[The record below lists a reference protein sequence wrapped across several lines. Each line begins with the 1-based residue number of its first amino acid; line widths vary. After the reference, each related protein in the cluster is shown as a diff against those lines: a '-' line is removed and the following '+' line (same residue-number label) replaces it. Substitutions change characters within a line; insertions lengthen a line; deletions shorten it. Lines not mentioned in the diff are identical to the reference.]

1 MGGERGAGN
10 REGFGS
16 PIPLQVPIPHPF
28 PITHYRS
35 SPLGMSDLTSL
46 YQSVIL
52 DHNRSPRNK
61 RAMEGA
67 SHRATGRNPLCG
79 DEVTVWLRVED
90 GVVAD
95 VSFDGK
101 GCAISQASASLM
113 TQAVKGRSAEEARH
127 QFERFQALVTGKAGI
142 PDVEPQLGRAVAL
155 SGIARFPMRVKCA
168 SLGWHAMNAALRDGA
183 VAAPDEAPDAVPGV
197 STE

>member
-1 MGGERGAGN
+1 
-10 REGFGS
+10 
-16 PIPLQVPIPHPF
+16 
-28 PITHYRS
+28 
-35 SPLGMSDLTSL
+35 MSDLQSL

-67 SHRATGRNPLCG
+67 SHYAAGRNPLCG
-79 DEVTVWLRVED
+79 DEIGVWLRVED
-90 GVVAD
+90 GRLAD
-95 VSFDGK
+95 VSFEGK

-113 TQAVKGRSAEEARH
+113 TQAVKGKSADEARVL
-127 QFERFQALVTGKAGI
+127 FERFQSLVTGRA
-142 PDVEPQLGRAVAL
+142 DAAEVEPQLGRVVAL

-168 SLGWHAMNAALRDGA
+168 SLSWHAMHAALRDGA
-183 VAAPDEAPDAVPGV
+183 VAVADAAPAV

>member
-1 MGGERGAGN
+1 
-10 REGFGS
+10 
-16 PIPLQVPIPHPF
+16 
-28 PITHYRS
+28 
-35 SPLGMSDLTSL
+35 MSDLQSL

-61 RAMEGA
+61 RAMVGA
-67 SHRATGRNPLCG
+67 SHRAAGRNPLCG

-90 GVVAD
+90 GRLAD

-113 TQAVKGRSAEEARH
+113 TQAVKGKSTDEAREI
-127 QFERFQALVTGKAGI
+127 FERFQSLVTGRADVA
-142 PDVEPQLGRAVAL
+142 DVEPQLGRAVAL

-168 SLGWHAMNAALRDGA
+168 SLGWHAMNVALRDGA
-183 VAAPDEAPDAVPGV
+183 VESVPAADALPGA